1 MSDEDIKNEEV
12 TNIVNEEAP
21 EPQPETKI
29 EEVTEPKVKTVD
41 VKEEAPK
48 EPEQEFRNKTDR
60 LKNKKVNCKDCGA
73 NLTLKTLRYS
83 HKCSKIEDKPIRP
96 KPKGKAKPKA
106 VAIQQQPTYA
116 NEIIHNEVIHN
127 EVIPQESEPAYLQQ
141 VKQQVRAPEPSPVI
155 KSPQEIINEN
165 FKLIQQEYMNK
176 RREKAKALTQSM
188 FVGGLRSKRR

>member
-1 MSDEDIKNEEV
+1 MSDEDNKNEEV

-21 EPQPETKI
+21 ETPPETKI
-29 EEVTEPKVKTVD
+29 EAVTEPKVKTVD

-48 EPEQEFRNKTDR
+48 EPEQEFKNKTDR
-60 LKNKKVNCKDCGA
+60 MKNKKVNCKDCGA

-83 HKCSKIEDKPIRP
+83 HKCSKLEEKPIKP
-96 KPKGKAKPKA
+96 KPKAKAKPKA

-116 NEIIHNEVIHN
+116 NEIITNE
-127 EVIPQESEPAYLQQ
+127 EPVYFQQ
-141 VKQQVRAPEPSPVI
+141 VKQQVRTPEPPPVI
-155 KSPQEIINEN
+155 KTPQEIINDN

-176 RREKAKALTQSM
+176 RREKANALTQSM